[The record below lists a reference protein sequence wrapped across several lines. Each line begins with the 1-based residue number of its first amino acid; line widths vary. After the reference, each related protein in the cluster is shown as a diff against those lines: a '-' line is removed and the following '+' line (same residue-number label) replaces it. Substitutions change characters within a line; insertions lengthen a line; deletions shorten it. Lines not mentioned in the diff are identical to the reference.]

1 MGNFTPRN
9 MLVTGGAGFIGSNF
23 IRHVLDSQPDA
34 RITNLDAF
42 TYAGSQLG
50 LAPYIDNERY
60 EFAHGSITD
69 GDLVT
74 TILSNKKIDT
84 VVHFAA
90 ESHVDRSITCPEA
103 FIDTNIVGT
112 FRLLD
117 AARTVWGDTLA
128 SRRFLHVSTDEVY
141 GTLSATDP
149 AFTESTPFAPNSP
162 YAASKASSD
171 MLARSYF
178 HTYGFPVITT
188 NCSNNYGPFQFPE
201 KLIPLMIVNALA
213 GKPLPIYG
221 DGQQVRDWLY
231 VEDHCAAIW
240 RAISAGKLGRTYNV
254 GGNNE
259 MPNMDIVHSICDL
272 LDELQP
278 RDDTKSYRE
287 QIEFVDDRPGHDR
300 RYAVNADRIANELGW
315 TPSESFATGIRKTVE
330 WYLANAA
337 WVESI
342 KTKLCQERQ
351 NHGNHEQKSLFDT
364 NVDKFNIRKAG

>member
-1 MGNFTPRN
+1 MDNFTPEN
-9 MLVTGGAGFIGSNF
+9 ILVTGGAGFIGSNF
-23 IRHVLDSQPDA
+23 IRHLLSSNSDVV
-34 RITNLDAF
+34 ITNLDAL

-50 LAPYIDNERY
+50 LVSYEDDERY
-60 EFAHGSITD
+60 EFVQGSITD
-69 GDLVT
+69 NALIT
-74 TILSNKKIDT
+74 TILRTKEIDT

-90 ESHVDRSITCPEA
+90 ESHVDRSITGPEA

-117 AARTVWGDTLA
+117 AARSVWGDNLA

-149 AFTESTPFAPNSP
+149 AFTETTPFAPNSP

-231 VEDHCAAIW
+231 VDDHCAAIS
-240 RAISAGKLGRTYNV
+240 RAISAGELGKTYNV

-259 MPNMDIVHSICDL
+259 MPNMDIAHSICDL

-278 RDDTKSYRE
+278 RSDTRSYRE
-287 QIEFVDDRPGHDR
+287 QIEFVEDRPGHDR
-300 RYAVNADRIANELGW
+300 RYAVDASRIANELGW
-315 TPSESFATGIRKTVE
+315 TPSESFATGIRKTVD
-330 WYLANAA
+330 WYLKNSEWLEA
-337 WVESI
+337 I
-342 KTKLCQERQ
+342 KT
-351 NHGNHEQKSLFDT
+351 EQHQKWLSE
-364 NVDKFNIRKAG
+364 NYAKRSKPAA

>member
-1 MGNFTPRN
+1 MDSFTPRN

-23 IRHVLDSQPDA
+23 IRHVLDSQSDV
-34 RITNLDAF
+34 RITNLDAL

-50 LAPYIDNERY
+50 LAACEDDAHY
-60 EFAHGSITD
+60 EFVRGSITD
-69 GDLVT
+69 GELVT
-74 TILSNKKIDT
+74 TILTNKEIDT

-90 ESHVDRSITCPEA
+90 ESHVDRSITGPEA
-103 FIDTNIVGT
+103 FINTNIVGT

-117 AARTVWGDTLA
+117 AARAVWGKSLA

-149 AFTESTPFAPNSP
+149 AFTEATPFAPNSP

-231 VEDHCAAIW
+231 VDDHCAAIR
-240 RAISAGKLGRTYNV
+240 RAISVGEPGRTYNV

-259 MPNMDIVHSICDL
+259 MPNMDIVHLICDL

-287 QIEFVDDRPGHDR
+287 QIEFVEDRPGHDR
-300 RYAVNADRIANELGW
+300 RYAVNASRIASELSW
-315 TPSESFATGIRKTVE
+315 TPSESFPTGIRKTVK
-330 WYLANAA
+330 WYLGNAK
-337 WVESI
+337 WLEGVKSE
-342 KTKLCQERQ
+342 Q
-351 NHGNHEQKSLFDT
+351 HEYRLTRNYEHCD
-364 NVDKFNIRKAG
+364 DEAA

>member
-1 MGNFTPRN
+1 MDNFTPKN
-9 MLVTGGAGFIGSNF
+9 ILVTGGAGFIGSNF
-23 IRHVLDSQPDA
+23 IRHLLSSNANVV
-34 RITNLDAF
+34 ITNLDAL

-50 LAPYIDNERY
+50 LVIYECDERY
-60 EFAHGSITD
+60 EFVQGSITD
-69 GDLVT
+69 SSLIT
-74 TILSNKKIDT
+74 TILRTKEIDT

-90 ESHVDRSITCPEA
+90 ESHVDRSITGPEA

-117 AARTVWGDTLA
+117 AARTVWGDNLT

-149 AFTESTPFAPNSP
+149 AFTETTPFAPNSP

-171 MLARSYF
+171 LLVRSYF

-231 VEDHCAAIW
+231 VDDHCAAIW
-240 RAISAGKLGRTYNV
+240 RAITAGELGKTYNV

-278 RDDTKSYRE
+278 RPDTRSYRE
-287 QIEFVDDRPGHDR
+287 QIEFVEDRPGHDR
-300 RYAVNADRIANELGW
+300 RYAVDASRIANELGW

-330 WYLANAA
+330 WYINNEAWLKANTNEQRRSHAA
-337 WVESI
+337 
-342 KTKLCQERQ
+342 
-351 NHGNHEQKSLFDT
+351 
-364 NVDKFNIRKAG
+364 

>member
-90 ESHVDRSITCPEA
+90 ESHVDLSITGPEA
-103 FIDTNIVGT
+103 FIYTNIVGT

-201 KLIPLMIVNALA
+201 KLIPFMIVNALA

>member
-1 MGNFTPRN
+1 

-23 IRHVLDSQPDA
+23 IRHALDSQPDV
-34 RITNLDAF
+34 RITNLDAL

-90 ESHVDRSITCPEA
+90 ESHVDRSITGPEA

-315 TPSESFATGIRKTVE
+315 SPSESFATGIRKTVE
-330 WYLANAA
+330 WYLNNFEWLEAIETEQHQKWIEQNYAKRRTTAA
-337 WVESI
+337 
-342 KTKLCQERQ
+342 
-351 NHGNHEQKSLFDT
+351 
-364 NVDKFNIRKAG
+364 

>member
-1 MGNFTPRN
+1 MDSFTPKN
-9 MLVTGGAGFIGSNF
+9 ILVTGGAGFIGSNF
-23 IRHVLDSQPDA
+23 IRHLLSSKSDVV
-34 RITNLDAF
+34 ITNLDAL

-50 LAPYIDNERY
+50 LASYADDERY
-60 EFAHGSITD
+60 EFVQGSITNSS
-69 GDLVT
+69 LIA
-74 TILSNKKIDT
+74 TILSNKEIDT

-90 ESHVDRSITCPEA
+90 ESHVDRSITGPEA

-117 AARTVWGDTLA
+117 AAKAVWADNLA

-141 GTLSATDP
+141 GTLSATAP
-149 AFTESTPFAPNSP
+149 AFTETTPFVPNSP

-171 MLARSYF
+171 LLVRSYF

-213 GKPLPIYG
+213 GRPLPIYG

-231 VEDHCAAIW
+231 VDDHCAAIS
-240 RAISAGKLGRTYNV
+240 RAISTGELGSTYNV

-278 RDDTKSYRE
+278 RSDTRSYRE
-287 QIEFVDDRPGHDR
+287 QIEFVEDRPGHDR
-300 RYAVNADRIANELGW
+300 RYAVDASRIANELGW
-315 TPSESFATGIRKTVE
+315 TPSESFATGIRKTVD
-330 WYLANAA
+330 WYLKNSEWLEA
-337 WVESI
+337 I
-342 KTKLCQERQ
+342 KTEQHQKWLSQNYDER
-351 NHGNHEQKSLFDT
+351 SLP
-364 NVDKFNIRKAG
+364 AA

>member
-1 MGNFTPRN
+1 MGNFTPLN

-34 RITNLDAF
+34 RITNLDAL

-90 ESHVDRSITCPEA
+90 ESHVDRSITGPEA

>member
-1 MGNFTPRN
+1 MDNFTPKN
-9 MLVTGGAGFIGSNF
+9 ILVTGGAGFIGSNF
-23 IRHVLDSQPDA
+23 IRHLLSSNSDVT
-34 RITNLDAF
+34 ITNMDAL

-50 LAPYIDNERY
+50 LASYADDDRY
-60 EFAHGSITD
+60 EFVHVSITD
-69 GDLVT
+69 SPLIT
-74 TILSNKKIDT
+74 TVLRNKEIDT

-90 ESHVDRSITCPEA
+90 ESHVDRSITGPEA

-117 AARTVWGDTLA
+117 AARSVWDDNLA

-149 AFTESTPFAPNSP
+149 AFTEATPFAPNSP

-171 MLARSYF
+171 LLARSYF

-213 GKPLPIYG
+213 GKPLPVYG

-231 VEDHCAAIW
+231 VDDHCAAIW
-240 RAISAGKLGRTYNV
+240 RATAVGELGRTYNV

-272 LDELQP
+272 LDELHP
-278 RDDTKSYRE
+278 RQNSRSYRE
-287 QIEFVDDRPGHDR
+287 QIKFVEDRPGHDR
-300 RYAVNADRIANELGW
+300 RYAVNSSRITNDLGW
-315 TPSESFATGIRKTVE
+315 TPNESFATGIRKTIE
-330 WYLANAA
+330 WHLDNTEWLDA
-337 WVESI
+337 I
-342 KTKLCQERQ
+342 KTEQHQKWLTQ
-351 NHGNHEQKSLFDT
+351 NYTKRPIS
-364 NVDKFNIRKAG
+364 AA